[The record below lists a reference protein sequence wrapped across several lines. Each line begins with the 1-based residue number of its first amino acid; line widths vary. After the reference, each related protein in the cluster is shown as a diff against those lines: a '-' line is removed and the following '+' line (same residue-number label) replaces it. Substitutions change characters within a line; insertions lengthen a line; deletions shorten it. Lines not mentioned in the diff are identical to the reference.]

1 MNFCVAIL
9 VLNVEEKEQH
19 FHHVIMLYN
28 FQKGKNATQMGGKK
42 DLYSVWKRICD
53 CLCQK

>member
-9 VLNVEEKEQH
+9 ILNVEEKEQH
-19 FHHVIMLYN
+19 FHHVIMLYR
-28 FQKGKNATQMGGKK
+28 FQKGKNATQMGGGE